1 VIKAGSREQKYHI
14 IYIRAILSLS
24 IILLAL
30 YNIDAIMAAPF
41 VSAVFITLLALS
53 NLVLIYVPVRFY
65 SGVRLHYII
74 FLLDITFIVL
84 ASHLYSQLNIE
95 FVLAVFLSVFMAAL
109 SQSVKLSFIIAIVV
123 NMLYFYINYRAA
135 GDSFDLLTERS
146 LLNIPFVF
154 IVALHSSYI
163 AEKANHVLK
172 EKEELE
178 KEKDFLAGEIIS
190 KDAEINKVKKFAYDL
205 CSSFNEA
212 VIILDLKGNLRLGT
226 EKAASVLGMK
236 NIFAP
241 NIPFS
246 ELDFPPPVKDIVL
259 KLTFAGEPTRDNAIS
274 VNVSGAEKK
283 VVVNTAYIKDTSGNK
298 LGILLT
304 AKEAF

>member
-1 VIKAGSREQKYHI
+1 VI
-14 IYIRAILSLS
+14 
-24 IILLAL
+24 
-30 YNIDAIMAAPF
+30 P
-41 VSAVFITLLALS
+41 
-53 NLVLIYVPVRFY
+53 
-65 SGVRLHYII
+65 
-74 FLLDITFIVL
+74 
-84 ASHLYSQLNIE
+84 
-95 FVLAVFLSVFMAAL
+95 
-109 SQSVKLSFIIAIVV
+109 
-123 NMLYFYINYRAA
+123 
-135 GDSFDLLTERS
+135 FDLLTERS